1 MFVHSLTVE
10 LEQSGLGISLDIP
23 LSPLSSTPSSFLV
36 NHLIYADDLV
46 LIAESTNDL
55 QKLIDIVNLWCCKH
69 RIEANL
75 LKTEVMHVRQPLVPR
90 SKFNFKFGQRKIN
103 FCQTYK
109 YLGLTIHQFLDFG
122 KMSNS
127 FSDPADRALSS
138 VIGKMIKNKG
148 FPFNVFEKLY
158 NCCVTTITDY
168 AHEVIGF
175 HQYSGSDNIHTK
187 AIRSYLGVGRSANLC
202 AIRYE
207 MALPEPKSR
216 THIRML
222 RFYYRMLNMENCRLT
237 KKIYLYDQYLS
248 QCNPQLSTW
257 SNEMSVIVSKNNLS
271 DVVFTQPPKIVLR
284 LLENSLLSR
293 DQYKQRS
300 DCLKSDKLRTY
311 NSLFSSIVPYFS
323 VISYTRLCLP
333 FILRKRLAQLRLGC
347 LPIRIETDRYT
358 RPIVHRDQRYCLQPE
373 CENIV
378 SNLSDEAKHVENE
391 YHFIMKC
398 SQYDQLRHEMFAQ
411 IQAVE
416 FLQMNDDSKFIF
428 LLTNQSVAKL
438 VAQFI
443 VNAFDARLSQL

>member
-1 MFVHSLTVE
+1 MFDVRRKKC
-10 LEQSGLGISLDIP
+10 LD
-23 LSPLSSTPSSFLV
+23 SV
-36 NHLIYADDLV
+36 DLR
-46 LIAESTNDL
+46 AQTNDL

-75 LKTEVMHVRQPLVPR
+75 LRTEVMHVRQPLVPR

-103 FCQTYK
+103 YCQIYK

-175 HQYSGSDNIHTK
+175 HQYSGSDDIHTK

-257 SNEMSVIVSKNNLS
+257 SNEIADIVSKNNLS
-271 DVVFTQPPKIVLR
+271 DVVFTQPPKIVLS
-284 LLENSLLSR
+284 LLESSLVSR
-293 DQYKQRS
+293 DQFKFRS

-311 NSLFSSIVPYFS
+311 NSLFTSNNPYFS

-358 RPIVHRDQRYCLQPE
+358 RPIVHRDQRYCLQPN
-373 CENIV
+373 CDNTV
-378 SNLSDEAKHVENE
+378 SNLSDNAKHIENE

-398 SQYDQLRHEMFAQ
+398 SQYDQLRSEMFAQ

-416 FLQMNDDSKFIF
+416 FSQMNDDAKFIF
-428 LLTNQSVAKL
+428 LLTTQSVAKL

-443 VNAFDARLSQL
+443 VNAFDARLNQL